1 MNRLFRASRRTP
13 GSAPQTRI
21 SRVTLALLRVPR
33 TQATAALVTALAGIS
48 HAGSIA
54 SPSSEAS
61 LGDCFRHFPSIDAR
75 PLRG

>member
-1 MNRLFRASRRTP
+1 MNRLFRASRRAP
-13 GSAPQTRI
+13 SSAPQTRI

-33 TQATAALVTALAGIS
+33 TQATAALVAALAGIS

-61 LGDCFRHFPSIDAR
+61 LGDCLRHFRAIDAG
-75 PLRG
+75 PIRG

>member
-13 GSAPQTRI
+13 SSAPQTRI

-54 SPSSEAS
+54 SSSEAS
-61 LGDCFRHFPSIDAR
+61 LGDCFRHFRSIDAR
-75 PLRG
+75 PFCG